1 MVSISVMDINSYQ
14 IKNKA
19 GNRKLY
25 NKCEDIEYFS
35 HASIKGAWEI
45 CVRLAWC
52 HSKGCKSLTR
62 PNSGKCTAEDK
73 GVRRETESEGSLRQT
88 SGLTYRN
95 LI

>member
-1 MVSISVMDINSYQ
+1 MYIIKKEFDI
-14 IKNKA
+14 
-19 GNRKLY
+19 
-25 NKCEDIEYFS
+25 IELFFL
-35 HASIKGAWEI
+35 